1 MHKKA
6 AVALFLLMLL
16 ISVTAS
22 AKGRTVKVTIA
33 GGQLAHPIMLDEDI
47 VKQFGVWAGAGVNI
61 NGIPQTSGFIIDWS
75 QGTVEPPK
83 EGLAR
88 HTVSFYAGCKIGQ
101 DFGCKTET
109 PLLSYVVVYAYE
121 PSTDKGYVYLPGKG
135 EEWYSLNIQSIFRK
149 LEGQWFE
156 ATPEWER
163 VVNPLIEAGR
173 VSR

>member
-1 MHKKA
+1 VYRKGI
-6 AVALFLLMLL
+6 VVLFLLMVMC
-16 ISVTAS
+16 VTVS

-33 GGQLAHPIMLDEDI
+33 GGNLAHPIVLGEDT
-47 VKQFGVWAGAGVNI
+47 VKQFGVWAGAGVTI
-61 NGIPQTSGFIIDWS
+61 NGFPQTSGFIIDWTRGAV
-75 QGTVEPPK
+75 QPPS

-101 DFGCKTET
+101 DFACNTET
-109 PLLSYVVVYAYE
+109 PLLSYVVVYANDL
-121 PSTDKGYVYLPGKG
+121 STGKGYVYLPGKG

-163 VVNPLIEAGR
+163 VVNPLIEGGR
-173 VSR
+173 GFR